1 MNPIVGREFR
11 SRWRERRAFGLV
23 LGYSAV
29 LSLAMLW
36 LCHELLR
43 LPEQTAQLSTS
54 PQRTGYAIF
63 IGLSWMQTL
72 GWMLLAPALTAT
84 TIAGEREQGLLES
97 LQLAPL
103 SPLQI
108 AWGKLAS
115 ALLFAL
121 LLWLC
126 ALPIS
131 AVCFMLGGVSPGQY
145 FMSSLIQLVTAVTG
159 AMVGLY
165 FSAWSHRAGAALRK
179 TFAALIVWS
188 IGSMLCAIV
197 PVGTG
202 LTTRLMYLVGSSN
215 PIVAVLSALESS
227 SGGIYILRSRGFT
240 PYAWWIDIL
249 VDLPP
254 WINRPNVT
262 GHRFDL
268 AFHVRRARLRRPLP
282 EQYWIERSRAPVH
295 WRHIEYSVRVRQGGR
310 CSGRQH
316 IECKT
321 SRA

>member
-103 SPLQI
+103 SPRQI

-121 LLWLC
+121 LLWSC

-131 AVCFMLGGVSPGQY
+131 AICFMLGGVSPGQY
-145 FMSSLIQLVTAVTG
+145 FLSSLIQLVTAVTG

-254 WINRPNVT
+254 WTLSWRCKASF
-262 GHRFDL
+262 RF
-268 AFHVRRARLRRPLP
+268 AFHVRGARSPSPAAGTILD
-282 EQYWIERSRAPVH
+282 
-295 WRHIEYSVRVRQGGR
+295 
-310 CSGRQH
+310 
-316 IECKT
+316 
-321 SRA
+321 